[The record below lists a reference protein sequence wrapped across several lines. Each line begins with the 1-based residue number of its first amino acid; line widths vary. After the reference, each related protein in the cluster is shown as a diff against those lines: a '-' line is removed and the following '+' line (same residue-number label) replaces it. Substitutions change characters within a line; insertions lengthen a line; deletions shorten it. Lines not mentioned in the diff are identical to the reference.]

1 MALPFVFPIA
11 YTSFILKHCCSH
23 QELTT
28 LHFSLM
34 PKERI
39 YACDWNSQYSTV
51 FCSST
56 PLPSLFQIAFEF
68 LALKHNC
75 SHRVV
80 TCESIILILCTKKE
94 NMWLQVKHIFS
105 FVMSEYP
112 ADAHCLLHITLLELQ
127 LKIFALMKYS
137 FLVFLPKWADGRDRT
152 GQP

>member
-1 MALPFVFPIA
+1 MW
-11 YTSFILKHCCSH
+11 
-23 QELTT
+23 T

-39 YACDWNSQYSTV
+39 YACDWNSHYSTV

-68 LALKHNC
+68 LVLKHNC

-80 TCESIILILCTKKE
+80 TCEYFTHKEE
-94 NMWLQVKHIFS
+94 NMCLQVKHILS

-112 ADAHCLLHITLLELQ
+112 ADAHCLLQITLPELQ

-137 FLVFLPKWADGRDRT
+137 FWVFLPKWADGRDRT
-152 GQP
+152 GQPWFKITTGVKYLLWLLYMLPII